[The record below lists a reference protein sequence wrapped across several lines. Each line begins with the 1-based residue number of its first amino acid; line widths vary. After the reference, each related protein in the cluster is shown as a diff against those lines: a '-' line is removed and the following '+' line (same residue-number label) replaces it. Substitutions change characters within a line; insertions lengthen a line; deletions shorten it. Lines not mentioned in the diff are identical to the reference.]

1 MFVLW
6 IRLLLQFSSL
16 CFLSGGVPSTSTH
29 SACIPGKQ
37 STMEIKVHRANIR
50 NDMLTIFADPCILDE
65 CITLDVIF
73 INRRGEEEAGRG
85 SGLLRDLLSLFW
97 KEVYQS
103 LMVGEI
109 ERVPSIRHD
118 FQRPEW
124 EAIGR
129 ILMKGFSS
137 CQYFPLMLSKTFFIT
152 CLYGE
157 SAVSED
163 LLLQSFMNF
172 VSESEKKLIQS
183 CLDGQ
188 VDPLDEELCDFLSTF
203 DCKKVVNATNIKGI
217 LVELAHKELIQKPQ
231 YVAECWKSVIPWL
244 CECFPQ
250 KEKLVNLYE
259 KLCPT
264 VSRVISCFEAD
275 ETNEAER
282 DAMKHLKRF
291 VRGLDTAKLGKF
303 LQFVTGSDIML
314 CDHIYVSF
322 TKLDGLQRRPVAQ
335 TCTFTLEI
343 PCTYQSFPEFRE
355 EFNSILE
362 ANTWEMDIV

>member
-1 MFVLW
+1 
-6 IRLLLQFSSL
+6 
-16 CFLSGGVPSTSTH
+16 
-29 SACIPGKQ
+29 
-37 STMEIKVHRANIR
+37 MEIKVHRANIR
-50 NDMLTIFADPCILDE
+50 NDMLIIFANPCILDE

-85 SGLLRDLLSLFW
+85 SGLLRDLFSLFW
-97 KEVYQS
+97 KDVYQS

-157 SAVSED
+157 SA
-163 LLLQSFMNF
+163 
-172 VSESEKKLIQS
+172 S

-244 CECFPQ
+244 CECFPK
-250 KEKLVNLYE
+250 KEKLDNLYE

-322 TKLDGLQRRPVAQ
+322 TRLDGLQRRPVAH

>member
-1 MFVLW
+1 
-6 IRLLLQFSSL
+6 
-16 CFLSGGVPSTSTH
+16 
-29 SACIPGKQ
+29 
-37 STMEIKVHRANIR
+37 
-50 NDMLTIFADPCILDE
+50 MLF
-65 CITLDVIF
+65 
-73 INRRGEEEAGRG
+73 G
-85 SGLLRDLLSLFW
+85 
-97 KEVYQS
+97 
-103 LMVGEI
+103 
-109 ERVPSIRHD
+109 
-118 FQRPEW
+118 
-124 EAIGR
+124 
-129 ILMKGFSS
+129 
-137 CQYFPLMLSKTFFIT
+137 
-152 CLYGE
+152 
-157 SAVSED
+157 
-163 LLLQSFMNF
+163 
-172 VSESEKKLIQS
+172 
-183 CLDGQ
+183 GQ

-203 DCKKVVNATNIKGI
+203 DCEKVVNATNIKGI

-250 KEKLVNLYE
+250 KEKLDNLYE

-322 TKLDGLQRRPVAQ
+322 TRLDGLQRRPVAH